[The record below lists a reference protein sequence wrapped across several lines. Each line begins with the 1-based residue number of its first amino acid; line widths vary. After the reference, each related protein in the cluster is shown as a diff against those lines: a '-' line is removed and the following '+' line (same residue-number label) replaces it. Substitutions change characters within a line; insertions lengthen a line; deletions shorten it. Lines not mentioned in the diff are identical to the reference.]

1 MDILKQST
9 LCSNGRLIST
19 SSQTSKTHK
28 EESHLSSVRTT
39 MSKRLSTVSILKY
52 NLNSI
57 NFIDIWKACK
67 DGDLDMVRIM
77 IREGQNPSEPTQK
90 FGNTPMH
97 IAARNGHYLIVKL
110 LIDMQEDN
118 NNSQVTAANKY
129 GFTPR

>member
-1 MDILKQST
+1 
-9 LCSNGRLIST
+9 
-19 SSQTSKTHK
+19 
-28 EESHLSSVRTT
+28 